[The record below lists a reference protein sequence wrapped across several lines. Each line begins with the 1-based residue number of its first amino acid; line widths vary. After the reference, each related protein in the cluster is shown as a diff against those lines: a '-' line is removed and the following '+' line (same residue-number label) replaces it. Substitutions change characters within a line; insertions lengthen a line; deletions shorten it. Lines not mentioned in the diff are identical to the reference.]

1 MTKTKDEPTP
11 GEWTADNLF
20 VLDLNG
26 AIIGQAQA
34 SRMAGPDSEAR
45 ANARLFAASK
55 DMLAELEFAYAY
67 LSKEPGCIAWKEVID
82 RMARAIKKA
91 KGES

>member
-55 DMLAELEFAYAY
+55 ELLAVCKEALE
-67 LSKEPGCIAWKEVID
+67 SESWDDGSCRPGYWD
-82 RMARAIKKA
+82 RLRLAIARAE
-91 KGES
+91 GES

>member
-1 MTKTKDEPTP
+1 MSKDEPTP
-11 GEWTADNLF
+11 GEWTVDNLF

-55 DMLAELEFAYAY
+55 KLLAVCKEALE
-67 LSKEPGCIAWKEVID
+67 SWDDGSCRPGYWD
-82 RMARAIKKA
+82 RLRLAIARAE
-91 KGES
+91 GES